1 MRTLSTAIRIID
13 EEVQM
18 KVRYRNWLVSL
29 SLLLGAAAGAL
40 AQDYPNRQIRLVVGY
55 SPGGAPDFIARTLG
69 QKLSQLLGQ
78 TVIVENKPGAASTLG
93 TAHVA
98 KAPADGYTLLVAETS
113 QLVMAPYLFKNLGY
127 HPLKDLAPVALVG
140 APPLVLVSSAK
151 SSIRTLDDLVR
162 EAKANPGK
170 INYGSVGIGSLH
182 HIAMEV
188 FTAGAGIDIV
198 HIPYKGS
205 GQSIPAILSGEIS
218 VILTGLTAALP
229 YIRSGTMNLLGVTSG
244 ARLPSHPE
252 IPSMSEVVKDY
263 DYPSDIGIMAPAG
276 LPPEVAAKLA
286 NAVRQAMDSPDTAEV
301 FKKAILIYT
310 FKGPDD
316 YARHLR
322 TTMTKYERAVKLA
335 NIQPE

>member
-1 MRTLSTAIRIID
+1 
-13 EEVQM
+13 M
-18 KVRYRNWLVSL
+18 KVPFKNWLVTL
-29 SLLLGAAAGAL
+29 FMLAGAATSAL
-40 AQDYPNRQIRLVVGY
+40 AQDYPNKPIKIIVGY

-69 QKLSQLLGQ
+69 QKLSQILGQ
-78 TVIVENKPGAASTLG
+78 SVIVENKPGAASTLA
-93 TAHVA
+93 TAQVA
-98 KAPADGYTLLVAETS
+98 KAPADGYTLLAAETS
-113 QLVMAPYLFKNLGY
+113 QLVMAPYLFKSLSY
-127 HPLKDLAPVALVG
+127 HPLKDLTPVALVG

-151 SSIRTLDDLVR
+151 HASIKTLQDLAR

-188 FTAGAGIDIV
+188 FKAGAGIDLV

-205 GQSIPAILSGEIS
+205 GQSIPAIHSGEIS

-229 YIRSGTMNLLGVTSG
+229 HIRVGTMNLLGVTS
-244 ARLPSHPE
+244 ASRLSSHPD
-252 IPSMSEVVKDY
+252 IPSMSEIVKDY

-276 LPPEVAAKLA
+276 LPPDVLAKLTGA
-286 NAVRQAMDSPDTAEV
+286 IKQAMENADTVEV
-301 FKKAILIYT
+301 FKKAIIINT
-310 FKGPDD
+310 FKSPDE
-316 YARHLR
+316 YAKHLR